1 MEQIKKLYRIVR
13 WLMLAGMVITIFLAL
28 KSPAPVAQE
37 LGPALVKEN
46 AESFQQKLTELANAQ
61 SLGETG
67 TEVHFNAPEVNAAI
81 VQATAPQPPS
91 VVPSPAAQ
99 PGPQPAADQVPIK
112 STQVSFQDDV
122 VKGQFLT
129 EVYGRDVYIT
139 VAGRLG
145 SRDGY
150 VTFEPTEFKVGDLSV
165 PVSMVNPVLQRKLAD
180 PENREK
186 MKLPEFVQDLRVENG
201 ELVITE

>member
-1 MEQIKKLYRIVR
+1 MEQIKKLYRAVR
-13 WLMLAGMVITIFLAL
+13 WLMLAGMVISIFLVL

-37 LGPALVKEN
+37 LDPALVKQN

-81 VQATAPQPPS
+81 TQATAPQSAS
-91 VVPSPAAQ
+91 VVPGPASQ
-99 PGPQPAADQVPIK
+99 PAPQPAAEQVPIK

-122 VKGQFLT
+122 VRGQFLT
-129 EVYGRDVYIT
+129 EVYGKDVYIT

-145 SRDGY
+145 NRDGY
-150 VTFEPTEFKVGDLSV
+150 VTFKPTEFKVGDLSV

-186 MKLPEFVQDLRVENG
+186 MKLPEFVKDLRVENG